1 MLSKCANPE
10 CSEQFRY
17 LHQGKLF
24 HLSPTPNLLVVDDD
38 SYDYLY
44 ERFWLCDQCSR
55 TMTLVWN
62 GSAAKI
68 VRLPDPP
75 DILHSDFPDKIGDD
89 NPPEKFA
96 ASAGTPH

>member
-24 HLSPTPNLLVVDDD
+24 HLSPTPNLHVLDDD

-44 ERFWLCDQCSR
+44 ERFWLCDHCSR
-55 TMTLVWN
+55 IMTLVWN
-62 GSAAKI
+62 GSEAKI
-68 VRLPDPP
+68 VPLPTQ
-75 DILHSDFPDKIGDD
+75 
-89 NPPEKFA
+89 PEIIPSTDSEQLRDEVAAAKFA
-96 ASAGTPH
+96 ASAGNPH

>member
-68 VRLPDPP
+68 VRLPDRP
-75 DILHSDFPDKIGDD
+75 DILHSDIPDKLGDD
-89 NPPEKFA
+89 HPREKFA